1 MTITIDDITVKI
13 KLLKSE
19 TILAQATVILFD
31 IWKEHGWKVLKSD
44 REHPKFQEYL
54 WIQAPSYKYFG
65 EWREIIFIDDRQLY
79 EQVQEKIYDA
89 YHLAR
94 SKQPNQYPTDKEEKQ
109 DATEEKI
116 DIDSIPL

>member
-1 MTITIDDITVKI
+1 MTITINDIAVKI

-44 REHPKFQEYL
+44 RIHSQFQDYV
-54 WIQAPSYKYFG
+54 WIQAPSYKLGGKYYEMAFV
-65 EWREIIFIDDRQLY
+65 DDRKLY
-79 EQVQEKIYDA
+79 EALMEKIYDA

-94 SKQPNQYPTDKEEKQ
+94 SKDPNYGVENPIS
-109 DATEEKI
+109 TEEI
-116 DIDSIPL
+116 NPDDINI